1 VIQYDQAF
9 ANPSLFPNATRAYAY
24 GPPSAGIRPD
34 NDANNVARARAPI
47 VVKPIDTSVIGP
59 YGASDAGRLKIPT
72 PTMLPTTRDVAPT
85 RVRRSDVRAAGE
97 AAVAGVGSV
106 SPAEEEL
113 LARASKSEPVDRP
126 RTPDVRGVRDRNGRT
141 VRLFLSMCSS
151 ASARVR
157 DL

>member
-1 VIQYDQAF
+1 M
-9 ANPSLFPNATRAYAY
+9 
-24 GPPSAGIRPD
+24 
-34 NDANNVARARAPI
+34 ARARAPI

-72 PTMLPTTRDVAPT
+72 PTMLPTTSDVAPT

-97 AAVAGVGSV
+97 VAAAGVCSV
-106 SPAEEEL
+106 SPGAEEEL

-126 RTPDVRGVRDRNGRT
+126 RTPDVRVVRDRNGRI
-141 VRLFLSMCSS
+141 VRLFLSICSS